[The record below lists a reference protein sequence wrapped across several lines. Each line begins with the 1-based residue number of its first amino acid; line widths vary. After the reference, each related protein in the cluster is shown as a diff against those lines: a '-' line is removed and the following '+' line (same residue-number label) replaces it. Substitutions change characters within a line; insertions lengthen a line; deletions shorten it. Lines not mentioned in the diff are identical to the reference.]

1 MRKQTDL
8 NLGWPESEYIFSNFF
23 CVNMKCIHVIRVV
36 FRTFVRGWR
45 MFCLALV
52 SISVSSSSGLWCRA
66 RATAVLHLHW
76 RGISYWALIT
86 VLIYK
91 GNRSLSFKSQYC
103 QITLKSWHGKETDRA
118 CPSFPER
125 NCFLESSPLIHISH
139 LCPSFFCSSVQKS
152 DTILMNYNFIKRKE
166 CTGVAHLNTYIVWL
180 WLSHWNPF
188 KDTQWS
194 VSNRH
199 PFFLPVNC

>member
-1 MRKQTDL
+1 MTWEWVHFQQLFLCKHEMYSCDQSGFSYLCQGMAYVLPCTCFHQREQQQ
-8 NLGWPESEYIFSNFF
+8 WP
-23 CVNMKCIHVIRVV
+23 
-36 FRTFVRGWR
+36 
-45 MFCLALV
+45 LV
-52 SISVSSSSGLWCRA
+52 LA